1 MKYVVEIED
10 ATVDG
15 EDIEFIEVENA
26 LDMGLDDYGMV
37 LTKVQTLDDYLL
49 AIARSKEDD
58 CP

>member
-26 LDMGLDDYGMV
+26 FDMGLDGYGMV
-37 LTKVQTLDDYLL
+37 LTKVQTLDDYLKDEIRL
-49 AIARSKEDD
+49 
-58 CP
+58 